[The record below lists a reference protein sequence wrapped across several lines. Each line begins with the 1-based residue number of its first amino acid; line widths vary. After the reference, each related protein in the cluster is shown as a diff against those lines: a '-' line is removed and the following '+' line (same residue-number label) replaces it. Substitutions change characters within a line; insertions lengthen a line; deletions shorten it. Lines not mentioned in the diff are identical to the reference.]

1 LNKISTIRRLQAAAT
16 IFLLLAATLH
26 AAFLYANE
34 QQPAIIGYIDDS
46 RSHPLVVVTSEAI
59 SRADSAKLVLKG
71 RLHNAF
77 EDTPQTFSVE
87 KQQDYIDPYDDKDT
101 PRRFGLIDKKF
112 SSVSVF
118 FTLQPAAFPSQ
129 PPVVNQEIVRS
140 FYVFFSGHKWGQ
152 HFFAVKKLFDK
163 PIEEIAKKTNIRVHV
178 VTDLN
183 HNSRP
188 ELWISYKLMHGEI
201 GRMVYEQASD
211 GRGWEEV
218 ANHCYACD

>member
-1 LNKISTIRRLQAAAT
+1 M
-16 IFLLLAATLH
+16 FLLLAATLH

-46 RSHPLVVVTSEAI
+46 RFHPLVVVTSEAI
-59 SRADSAKLVLKG
+59 SIADSAKLVLKG
-71 RLHNAF
+71 RLRNAF
-77 EDTPQTFSVE
+77 KDTLQTFSVE
-87 KQQDYIDPYDDKDT
+87 KQQDYIDPYDRKDT

-118 FTLQPAAFPSQ
+118 FTLQPTAFPSQ
-129 PPVVNQEIVRS
+129 SPVVNQEIVRS
-140 FYVFFSGHKWGQ
+140 FYVFFSGDKWGQ
-152 HFFAVKKLFDK
+152 HYFTVKKLLDK
-163 PIEEIAKKTNIRVHV
+163 PIEEIAKKTNLSVHV

-188 ELWISYKLMHGEI
+188 ELWISYKLTHGEI

-211 GRGWEEV
+211 GRSWEEV